1 MSSTT
6 QPLLSVRNLTVEFTT
21 RYGPVR
27 AVDGISFDV
36 YPNETI
42 GIVGESGCG
51 KTVTGLSLL
60 GLIPSPPGRIVGGEI
75 LLQGRD
81 LVGLPE
87 EEMQALR
94 GHEISMIFQEPMTAL
109 NPVLTVGSQ
118 MIDVL
123 RRHKKLTRKQ
133 AKAVAIDM
141 LAKVGIPVPA
151 KRIDEYPHE
160 MSGGMRQRV
169 MIAMALSCGPK
180 LLIADEPTTA
190 LDVTTQAQVLEQIVK
205 LQDEFQMA
213 VILITHDLGVVAET
227 CQRALV
233 MYCGEIIERAGIESL
248 FDTPKHPY
256 ARGLLD
262 SIPRLRTEK
271 LAELPV
277 IPGMVPDLLHLPPGC
292 RFADRCEHVTDVCRE
307 QRPVLETEAES
318 AAAVACFH
326 PLD

>member
-1 MSSTT
+1 
-6 QPLLSVRNLTVEFTT
+6 
-21 RYGPVR
+21 
-27 AVDGISFDV
+27 
-36 YPNETI
+36 
-42 GIVGESGCG
+42 
-51 KTVTGLSLL
+51 
-60 GLIPSPPGRIVGGEI
+60 
-75 LLQGRD
+75 
-81 LVGLPE
+81 
-87 EEMQALR
+87 
-94 GHEISMIFQEPMTAL
+94 
-109 NPVLTVGSQ
+109 
-118 MIDVL
+118 
-123 RRHKKLTRKQ
+123 
-133 AKAVAIDM
+133 M

-256 ARGLLD
+256 TRGLLD
-262 SIPRLRTEK
+262 SIPRLRAEK

-277 IPGMVPDLLHLPPGC
+277 IPGMVPDLLHLPTGC
-292 RFADRCEHVTDVCRE
+292 RFADRCEHVTDLCRE
-307 QRPVLETEAES
+307 QRPVLETAAES